1 MNPDIPLNGKHTVY
15 LGHNQF
21 GHMNDENENMSE
33 HSKKRGILDM
43 RSEVLTRRYLMK
55 DEHGNVIETPEQMFR
70 RVAHTI
76 AAVETKFG
84 ATDSQVSSITDQFYK
99 LMANGVFLPN
109 SPTLMNAGRKS
120 GSLSGCFVLPLKDSV
135 EEIFETVKNTAIVQK
150 EGGGTGYSLD
160 ELRPRGDTVRSS
172 GGTTSGPISF
182 GCVLSETTNAIQQ
195 GAFRRGAN
203 MGMMSVDHPD
213 VLSFIHAKLRLDAFT
228 NFNISV
234 KLPDSFM
241 DKLQNDPDT
250 PHIVTNP
257 RDKRR
262 YLIPRSA
269 GVGPYSITDL
279 VPAEDKATTDCYTVK
294 QMWELI
300 VANAHATGEPGVYF
314 TDRVNQANPTPSLGR
329 IEATNPCGEQPLLP
343 YEACNL
349 GSINVGKLVTPDKTD
364 LNWESLAETVKL
376 ATRFLDNV
384 IEANHWPVQH
394 IREMTLGNRKI
405 GLGIM
410 GFADALILLG
420 IRYDSEEAVAL
431 AEKLACFVQKHAH
444 DASEKLAAERG
455 KFPNWAGS
463 TWDTKYHRPMRNA
476 TCTTIAPT
484 GSISIIAGC
493 NGGIEPV
500 FSIVSKRNILDGE
513 EFVQLPQ
520 VVEDLGAGE
529 GWLSDR
535 VRGLLNDGV
544 SPKDIPEIP
553 KRLADVLVT
562 AHEISPE
569 WHVRI
574 QAAFQKYTDNA
585 VSKTVNLP
593 SDATLGDVDRTFR
606 LAYELGCKGITVYRD
621 DARPHQAIAVPHKT
635 AHSRERARMI
645 SPRPRVHRTKGE
657 TTKFRMGCG
666 TLFVTVNKDD
676 NGLCEVFA
684 NLGKAGGCPSQSEA
698 TCRVVSAALRSGV
711 DPRVLVEQLKNIR
724 CPSTAARRRTT
735 EDIDVLSCPDAIAK
749 AIEGALDGSSDSFS
763 PVEANVCPDCGLS
776 LHKESGCLTCVCGY
790 SRCG

>member
-1 MNPDIPLNGKHTVY
+1 MSGTDPGANDVETRIDQHRSSDIR
-15 LGHNQF
+15 
-21 GHMNDENENMSE
+21 NELL
-33 HSKKRGILDM
+33 K
-43 RSEVLTRRYLMK
+43 RRYRAR
-55 DEHGNVIETPEQMFR
+55 DGQGNVKETTEQMFR
-70 RVAHTI
+70 RVAE
-76 AAVETKFG
+76 AVAQAEIRYG
-84 ATDSQVSSITDQFYK
+84 ATDSDMQSTADKFYK
-99 LMANGVFLPN
+99 IMADGLFLPN
-109 SPTLMNAGRKS
+109 SPALMNGGREN
-120 GSLSGCFVLPLKDSV
+120 GMLSACFVLPIEDSI
-135 EEIFETVKNTAIVQK
+135 ERIFDAVKQTALIQRA
-150 EGGGTGYSLD
+150 GGGTGFSFD
-160 ELRPRGDTVRSS
+160 RLRPTGDIVRSS
-172 GGTTSGPISF
+172 GGKTSGPISF
-182 GCVLSETTNAIQQ
+182 WRVFSQTTEAIQQ

-203 MGMMSVDHPD
+203 MGMMSIEHPD
-213 VLSFIHAKLRLDAFT
+213 ILKFITAKLNPTEFT

-234 KLPDSFM
+234 KVSNAFLENLS
-241 DKLQNDPDT
+241 KEPDT

-257 RDKRR
+257 RTRKD
-262 YLIPRSA
+262 YVIPRSVDINSYTIDDLLPA
-269 GVGPYSITDL
+269 GNVK
-279 VPAEDKATTDCYTVK
+279 EECYTVRDVWD
-294 QMWELI
+294 M
-300 VANAHATGEPGVYF
+300 VAANAHATGEPGLCLI
-314 TDRVNQANPTPSLGR
+314 DRVNEDNPTPNLGK
-329 IEATNPCGEQPLLP
+329 IEATNPCGEQPLLS
-343 YEACNL
+343 YEACDL
-349 GSINVGKLVTPDKTD
+349 GSIVVARFVTEDATD
-364 LNWESLAETVKL
+364 LDWGSLARTVELGVK
-376 ATRFLDNV
+376 FLDDV
-384 IEANHWPVQH
+384 IDVSCWPVPE
-394 IREMTLGNRKI
+394 IREITLGNRKI

-420 IRYDSEEAVAL
+420 IRYDSEEAIAM
-431 AEKLACFVQKHAH
+431 AEKLASFVQEHAH
-444 DASEKLAAERG
+444 EASEKLAAERG

-463 TWDTKYHRPMRNA
+463 TWDTKCNRPMRNA
-476 TCTTIAPT
+476 TSTTIAPT
-484 GSISIIAGC
+484 GSIGIIAGC
-493 NGGIEPV
+493 NGGIEPI

-553 KRLADVLVT
+553 RRLADALVT

-585 VSKTVNLP
+585 VSKTVNLT
-593 SDATLGDVDRTFR
+593 SDATIGDVDKTFR

-621 DARPHQAIAVPHKT
+621 DARPHQAITVPHKT

-711 DPRVLVEQLKNIR
+711 DPKVLVEQLKNIR

-749 AIEGALDGSSDSFS
+749 AIEGAMDNSAY
-763 PVEANVCPDCGLS
+763 PVSRAEANICPDCGLA
-776 LHKESGCLTCVCGY
+776 LRKESGCLVCVCGY
-790 SRCG
+790 TKCG